1 MRPIEPGE
9 AFSTPPAP
17 VYTDDD
23 FYEVRPPPPR
33 LTRPRPARV
42 GRGRL
47 VTTALA
53 VVCGLWVLALAAS
66 QATSAAVALPFLER
80 TVSALGDV
88 PALLQLHEQAI
99 RTAANQPGTGPVPVP
114 GFPVQGV
121 ALPRALAQTGTRD
134 DWRAMLLAASAE
146 TAYERGPA
154 VFAPANTPADSRAFS
169 TSQWIRIVMAVESS
183 DAHATVSLVAWALG
197 LATLAMAV
205 LVLVV
210 VDGIRRYVAI
220 GLGLIGGALLA
231 AVIGLGGL
239 LVAMLFG
246 LGSGS
251 DFVAEVGV
259 LIRTIAWAPVQD
271 AARLGI
277 AGIAIAVPAAALAA
291 WRARHDDL
299 DDGYDEYVDAR

>member
-1 MRPIEPGE
+1 MRPFDPGE

-17 VYTDDD
+17 VYTGDEV
-23 FYEVRPPPPR
+23 YEVRPPPR
-33 LTRPRPARV
+33 RTRPRPARL

-53 VVCGLWVLALAAS
+53 LVCGLWMLALAAS
-66 QATSAAVALPFLER
+66 QVTSSTVALPFLER
-80 TVSALGDV
+80 TVGALGDV

-99 RTAANQPGTGPVPVP
+99 RAAANQPGSGSVPVP

-121 ALPRALAQTGTRD
+121 ALPRALAQTGSRE
-134 DWRAMLLAASAE
+134 DWRAMLLSASAQA
-146 TAYERGPA
+146 AYERGPA
-154 VFAPANTPADSRAFS
+154 VFAPDNTPADSRAFS

-183 DAHATVSLVAWALG
+183 EAHATASLVAWAFG
-197 LATLAMAV
+197 LATLGMAV

-210 VDGIRRYVAI
+210 VEGIRRYVAI
-220 GLGLIGGALLA
+220 GLGLIGGAMLA

-239 LVAMLFG
+239 LVALLFG
-246 LGSGS
+246 VGSGS

-277 AGIAIAVPAAALAA
+277 AGIAIALPAAALAA
-291 WRARHDDL
+291 WRARHDNL
-299 DDGYDEYVDAR
+299 DDYDDYEDAR